1 MIPGC
6 LLLLLITRTAYN
18 RRRTLKSSAVETT
31 RTSDETS
38 PNARCA
44 PEPPSV
50 EFVDGASEVPFIS
63 DVPFFP
69 E

>member
-18 RRRTLKSSAVETT
+18 RRTLKSNAVETT

>member
-1 MIPGC
+1 M
-6 LLLLLITRTAYN
+6 
-18 RRRTLKSSAVETT
+18 TLKSSAVETM
-31 RTSDETS
+31 RASDETS